1 MKIAKPVRVTRTWTQ
16 RLIGTPEEVFPL
28 LCPVREADWIQ
39 GWDPIV
45 VVSETGIAEADCVF
59 TTAAAPTGSV
69 WYITR
74 HEPSNGFV

>member
-59 TTAAAPTGSV
+59 TTAAAPTDSV